1 MTSKYEDYGWNS
13 SLDIALKDKLKEDMK
28 NSMRS
33 KQNEVRDAIRIVI
46 GEYPKLTVPIT
57 LESGKKTTKVK
68 PFEDIT
74 NDDVTELIRNLN
86 KSERTVLEIKKEKES
101 DYLLILTRYLPVMKT
116 FDEISQWIDEN
127 INFDDMKNPMQAMK
141 EIMKHFGK
149 LADGNIVKEILG
161 KR

>member
-1 MTSKYEDYGWNS
+1 MISNYEEYGWNS
-13 SLDIALKDKLKEDMK
+13 SLSISLKDKLKEDMK

-33 KQNEVRDAIRIVI
+33 KQNDVRDAIRIVI

-68 PFEDIT
+68 TFEDIT
-74 NDDVTELIRNLN
+74 DEDVTELIRNLH
-86 KSERTVLEIKKEKES
+86 KSEKTVLEIKNEKES
-101 DYLLILTRYLPVMKT
+101 DYLLILSRYLPVMKT
-116 FDEISQWIDEN
+116 KEEISAWIDEN
-127 INFDDMKNPMQAMK
+127 INFDELNNPMQAMK

-149 LADGNIVKEILG
+149 LADGNIVKDLLN

>member
-1 MTSKYEDYGWNS
+1 MTSNYEEYGWND
-13 SLDIALKDKLKEDMK
+13 SLSISLKDKLKEDMK

-68 PFEDIT
+68 AFEDIT
-74 NDDVTELIRNLN
+74 NEDVTELIRNLR
-86 KSERTVLEIKKEKES
+86 KSEKTVLELKNENES
-101 DYLLILTRYLPVMKT
+101 DYLLILSRYLPVMKT
-116 FDEISQWIDEN
+116 KEEISVWIDEN
-127 INFDDMKNPMQAMK
+127 INFDELNNPMQAMK

-149 LADGNIVKEILG
+149 LADGNIVKDLLN